1 MNELTKVIFKNAYRK
16 DNANKNI
23 NAKLLS
29 AFVFVIIFGTIS
41 SLMAFASYS
50 LTNQLIEVDQ
60 APAFINIILLIMIVF
75 LFSRSVFESL
85 NNLYFSKDL
94 KIFLRMP
101 IKPLQLVRSK
111 IKNMIVSEY
120 LMELMLLASPIIV
133 YGIIMNV
140 NYVFYIYSAIILLLL
155 PIIPIVLTSLITAT
169 IMRFTNIIKNKTQ
182 VQYITVFIIFVIL
195 AIITSLFS
203 TGEGFSTEIF
213 TERMLQVNGL
223 IELIS
228 DYFVILKPIMNSLL
242 YYQEVSGLINIIIF
256 AAESI
261 ICYYIMTW
269 LISKVYLKGA
279 IGATINGSIK
289 DRVTDV
295 KLKQEDFKPTN
306 SKIAYLAKELKQ
318 IIRTPIFCMQCII
331 FPVVFPTVF
340 VGLPALALIAFARS
354 IGLNFLPE
362 AQQNILKP
370 IGVVI
375 CVCIAQVL
383 YIMNFTSIT
392 AISREG
398 KSAKLMK
405 TIPIS
410 LYNQFKYKLYPGL
423 IANGTIAII
432 ITVCYATFMPEFNF
446 IFVLTLF
453 VILIELCL
461 VEEKIMVLID
471 LKAPKITWTSEY
483 TMMKE
488 NVNVMYEFF
497 YAVVVII
504 LLALTTF
511 VFKNTTILLV
521 FLLVLL
527 FVINVAINKYVR
539 KNQAKLYR
547 KVY

>member
-1 MNELTKVIFKNAYRK
+1 
-16 DNANKNI
+16 
-23 NAKLLS
+23 
-29 AFVFVIIFGTIS
+29 
-41 SLMAFASYS
+41 
-50 LTNQLIEVDQ
+50 
-60 APAFINIILLIMIVF
+60 
-75 LFSRSVFESL
+75 
-85 NNLYFSKDL
+85 
-94 KIFLRMP
+94 
-101 IKPLQLVRSK
+101 
-111 IKNMIVSEY
+111 
-120 LMELMLLASPIIV
+120 
-133 YGIIMNV
+133 
-140 NYVFYIYSAIILLLL
+140 
-155 PIIPIVLTSLITAT
+155 
-169 IMRFTNIIKNKTQ
+169 
-182 VQYITVFIIFVIL
+182 
-195 AIITSLFS
+195 
-203 TGEGFSTEIF
+203 
-213 TERMLQVNGL
+213 
-223 IELIS
+223 
-228 DYFVILKPIMNSLL
+228 
-242 YYQEVSGLINIIIF
+242 
-256 AAESI
+256 
-261 ICYYIMTW
+261 
-269 LISKVYLKGA
+269 
-279 IGATINGSIK
+279 
-289 DRVTDV
+289 
-295 KLKQEDFKPTN
+295 
-306 SKIAYLAKELKQ
+306 
-318 IIRTPIFCMQCII
+318 
-331 FPVVFPTVF
+331 
-340 VGLPALALIAFARS
+340 
-354 IGLNFLPE
+354 
-362 AQQNILKP
+362 
-370 IGVVI
+370 
-375 CVCIAQVL
+375 
-383 YIMNFTSIT
+383 MNFTSIT

>member
-1 MNELTKVIFKNAYRK
+1 
-16 DNANKNI
+16 
-23 NAKLLS
+23 
-29 AFVFVIIFGTIS
+29 
-41 SLMAFASYS
+41 
-50 LTNQLIEVDQ
+50 
-60 APAFINIILLIMIVF
+60 
-75 LFSRSVFESL
+75 
-85 NNLYFSKDL
+85 
-94 KIFLRMP
+94 
-101 IKPLQLVRSK
+101 
-111 IKNMIVSEY
+111 
-120 LMELMLLASPIIV
+120 
-133 YGIIMNV
+133 
-140 NYVFYIYSAIILLLL
+140 
-155 PIIPIVLTSLITAT
+155 
-169 IMRFTNIIKNKTQ
+169 
-182 VQYITVFIIFVIL
+182 
-195 AIITSLFS
+195 
-203 TGEGFSTEIF
+203 
-213 TERMLQVNGL
+213 MLQVNGL

-242 YYQEVSGLINIIIF
+242 YYQELNGLINIIIF
-256 AAESI
+256 VVESI
-261 ICYYIMTW
+261 IGYYVMTW

-295 KLKQEDFKPTN
+295 KLKPDDFKPTN
-306 SKIAYLAKELKQ
+306 SKVAYLAKELKQ

-423 IANGTIAII
+423 IANGIIAII
-432 ITVCYATFMPEFNF
+432 ITAFYGLFMPKFNF
-446 IFVLTLF
+446 IMVLTLF
-453 VILIELCL
+453 VVLIELCL
-461 VEEKIMVLID
+461 LEEKIMVLID
-471 LKAPKITWTSEY
+471 LNAPKITWTSEY

-497 YAVVVII
+497 YAVIVII
-504 LLALTTF
+504 LLALTIF
-511 VFKNTTILLV
+511 VFRNTT
-521 FLLVLL
+521 VLL
-527 FVINVAINKYVR
+527 IFLSGVLFVLNALINSYVR
-539 KNQAKLYR
+539 KNQAILYKR
-547 KVY
+547 VY

>member
-23 NAKLLS
+23 TAKLLS

>member
-1 MNELTKVIFKNAYRK
+1 
-16 DNANKNI
+16 
-23 NAKLLS
+23 
-29 AFVFVIIFGTIS
+29 
-41 SLMAFASYS
+41 
-50 LTNQLIEVDQ
+50 
-60 APAFINIILLIMIVF
+60 
-75 LFSRSVFESL
+75 
-85 NNLYFSKDL
+85 
-94 KIFLRMP
+94 MP
-101 IKPLQLVRSK
+101 IKPLQLVKSK

-140 NYVFYIYSAIILLLL
+140 NYIFYIYSAIILLLL

-169 IMRFTNIIKNKTQ
+169 IMRFTNVIKNKTQ

-195 AIITSLFS
+195 GIITSLFS

-223 IELIS
+223 IELLS

-242 YYQEVSGLINIIIF
+242 YYQELSGLINILIF

-261 ICYYIMTW
+261 ICYYVMTW

-289 DRVTDV
+289 DRIIDV
-295 KLKQEDFKPTN
+295 KLKPEDFKPTN
-306 SKIAYLAKELKQ
+306 SKIAYLSKELKQ

-331 FPVVFPTVF
+331 FPVVFPVVF
-340 VGLPALALIAFARS
+340 VGLPVFALIAFARS
-354 IGLNFLPE
+354 MGLDFLAD

-405 TIPIS
+405 TIPIC

-423 IANGTIAII
+423 IANGIIAII
-432 ITVCYATFMPEFNF
+432 ITAFYGLFMPEFNF
-446 IFVLTLF
+446 ILVLTLF

-461 VEEKIMVLID
+461 LEEKIMVLID
-471 LKAPKITWTSEY
+471 LNAPKITWTSEY

-504 LLALTTF
+504 LLALATF
-511 VFKNTTILLV
+511 VFSNTTVLLI

-527 FVINVAINKYVR
+527 VTINSLINRYVR
-539 KNQAKLYR
+539 KNQAKLYK

>member
-1 MNELTKVIFKNAYRK
+1 MNELTKVIFKNAYRR
-16 DNANKNI
+16 DNVNKNI
-23 NAKLLS
+23 TAKLLS
-29 AFVFVIIFGTIS
+29 LFVFVIIFGTIS
-41 SLMAFASYS
+41 SLMAFASYT

-101 IKPLQLVRSK
+101 IKPLQLVRAK

-140 NYVFYIYSAIILLLL
+140 SPVFYVYSAIILLLL

-169 IMRFTNIIKNKTQ
+169 IMRFTNVIKNKTQ

-213 TERMLQVNGL
+213 TEQMLQVNGL

-242 YYQEVSGLINIIIF
+242 YYQELNGLINIIIF
-256 AAESI
+256 VVESI
-261 ICYYIMTW
+261 IGYYVMTW

-295 KLKQEDFKPTN
+295 KLKPDDFKPTN
-306 SKIAYLAKELKQ
+306 SKVAYLAKELKQ

-423 IANGTIAII
+423 IANGIIAII

-471 LKAPKITWTSEY
+471 LRAPKITWTSEY

-497 YAVVVII
+497 YAVIVII

-511 VFKNTTILLV
+511 IFRNSTALLI
-521 FLLVLL
+521 FLLVVLL
-527 FVINVAINKYVR
+527 AINALINRYVR
-539 KNQAKLYR
+539 KNQARLYK